1 MSKEAASTTK
11 FQAWAHGFGIG
22 RVNKGLVSWHQH
34 GAFGVPLGHVQIA
47 RSQTSSEFL
56 RDIMSGLMQLPNWL
70 YMPWIGFQNWGL
82 PAIRQKLGTY
92 VSSSAWP
99 RQMIRAIVRPSRSI
113 NTPFP
118 SISSTQVTVDPHKN
132 LLNDHHMAMDQY
144 LLIPFLVGWTS
155 IYQLFWGS
163 LGTRVLTHPQII
175 KILCFPGSRLEQLML
190 TEALTELRQ
199 IQLPELAPIPWHAA
213 FNWRN
218 GARRPD
224 VGWWQISRIF
234 QSKCVIWSFLVLA
247 CFGVVTL
254 AVCNFHPFSRP
265 SNWSKSPQSNQSR
278 VGKICTGCL
287 ANHLIKTCCRR
298 CWVSKKM
305 LHVFFGYKTPKII
318 KPHMAG
324 WFGPGWLRSLPACS
338 RTSLGTSGSCVTN
351 LPSAWLGM
359 VKKAPIKIDKIWK
372 NGVTIIIGGKYE
384 TIKMENIGFTNGL
397 PHSLCWNVGHH
408 GLLASAPGS

>member
-155 IYQLFWGS
+155 IYQLFWCSPGVQGFDTLPYS
-163 LGTRVLTHPQII
+163 TAGFRKVAPPWLT
-175 KILCFPGSRLEQLML
+175 
-190 TEALTELRQ
+190 
-199 IQLPELAPIPWHAA
+199 
-213 FNWRN
+213 
-218 GARRPD
+218 
-224 VGWWQISRIF
+224 
-234 QSKCVIWSFLVLA
+234 
-247 CFGVVTL
+247 
-254 AVCNFHPFSRP
+254 PF
-265 SNWSKSPQSNQSR
+265 
-278 VGKICTGCL
+278 C
-287 ANHLIKTCCRR
+287 
-298 CWVSKKM
+298 
-305 LHVFFGYKTPKII
+305 
-318 KPHMAG
+318 
-324 WFGPGWLRSLPACS
+324 
-338 RTSLGTSGSCVTN
+338 
-351 LPSAWLGM
+351 PSA
-359 VKKAPIKIDKIWK
+359 VRARAPRTYPSSWPFFVWK
-372 NGVTIIIGGKYE
+372 GGQWKGTTGVIHIELEWIII
-384 TIKMENIGFTNGL
+384 TIYISG
-397 PHSLCWNVGHH
+397 
-408 GLLASAPGS
+408 